1 MITRILAFCCLF
13 SAFSL
18 CAFAAPGK
26 GGFAL
31 NIAHRGARSVA
42 PENTLEAFRIGL
54 DRYAADMIELDVHV
68 SRDGVPVVV
77 HDDTLGRCSDVEAKF
92 PDRKPWRV
100 GDFTYTELLTLDAGS
115 WFVAKDPFGQIALGA
130 VPDSDLERFRSGM
143 VRIPTLKQV
152 LALVAEHH
160 SRLNIE
166 LKNFPMHYDRIAET
180 VVAEVRAAGLSGR
193 TVLSSFDHELLV
205 RLKTIAPE
213 IERAALCDQP
223 VFPLKE
229 YLVGQLGA
237 GGFNPGSDVLGIGS
251 LAWYRTGAVRT
262 DLIQSAHDAG
272 LKVSVWTV
280 NDPVEMQALIK
291 AGVDGIFTDFPQRL
305 QQMEKEDE

>member
-1 MITRILAFCCLF
+1 MISRVLAACCLF
-13 SAFSL
+13 SALSL
-18 CAFAAPGK
+18 CAFAAPGA
-26 GGFAL
+26 GGRVL

-54 DRYAADMIELDVHV
+54 DRYAADMIELDVHL

-77 HDDTLGRCSDVEAKF
+77 HDDTLERCSDVAARF

-100 GDFTYTELLTLDAGS
+100 GDFTYPELLSLDAGS
-115 WFVAKDPFGQIALGA
+115 WFIAKDPFGQIAAGA
-130 VPDSDLERFRSGM
+130 VPEADLARFRSGM

-152 LALVAEHH
+152 LALVSSHH
-160 SRLNIE
+160 SRVNIE
-166 LKNFPMHYDRIAET
+166 LKNFPMQYDGIAEA
-180 VVAEVRAAGLSGR
+180 VAAEVRAAGLSDK

-213 IERAALCDQP
+213 IERAALCEQP

-229 YLVGQLGA
+229 YLVDQLCVT
-237 GGFNPGSDVLGIGS
+237 GFNPGSAVLGIGS
-251 LAWYRTGAVRT
+251 LAWCRNGAVRN
-262 DLIQSAHDAG
+262 DLIRLAHDAG
-272 LKVSVWTV
+272 LRVSVWTV
-280 NDPVEMQALIK
+280 NEPAEMQALIK

-305 QQMEKEDE
+305 QKLEK